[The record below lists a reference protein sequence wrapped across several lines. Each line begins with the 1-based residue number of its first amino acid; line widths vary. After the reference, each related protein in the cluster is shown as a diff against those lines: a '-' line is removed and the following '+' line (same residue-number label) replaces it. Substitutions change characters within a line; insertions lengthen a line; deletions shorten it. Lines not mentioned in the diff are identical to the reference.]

1 MFYKK
6 SVLSLNGSV
15 PAKEKRG
22 VSKPGF
28 LVSALNFNQQL
39 LLAGEQSFL
48 RYLISYYSKFQD
60 DNGFFYRHFPS
71 QVLRKSV
78 RISRLKPVRKAQK
91 DQKYHV
97 ALVVTGRNT

>member
-39 LLAGEQSFL
+39 LLAGETV
-48 RYLISYYSKFQD
+48 
-60 DNGFFYRHFPS
+60 FFEIF
-71 QVLRKSV
+71 
-78 RISRLKPVRKAQK
+78 
-91 DQKYHV
+91 DQ
-97 ALVVTGRNT
+97 LLF

>member
-39 LLAGEQSFL
+39 LLSQKRL
-48 RYLISYYSKFQD
+48 
-60 DNGFFYRHFPS
+60 FP
-71 QVLRKSV
+71 QLF
-78 RISRLKPVRKAQK
+78 
-91 DQKYHV
+91 DQ
-97 ALVVTGRNT
+97 LLF